1 LYCERR
7 GRQHTEQSERRR
19 YSTNSATLLD
29 TVPQQV
35 VPLVLRTTLDLLA
48 NVLYIS
54 DNVFPV
60 LFVER
65 GETSLVSL
73 LLLLTRANGAGS
85 LLAGASRGDGSVG
98 NTVRSVGEE
107 VSKEVERVREEVAEL
122 GGREENGEKGVKGLS
137 GLLQFVL

>member
-1 LYCERR
+1 
-7 GRQHTEQSERRR
+7 
-19 YSTNSATLLD
+19 
-29 TVPQQV
+29 VPQQV
-35 VPLVLRTTLDLLA
+35 FPLVLRPTLDLLA
-48 NVLYIS
+48 IVLDIS
-54 DNVFPV
+54 DDVFPV

-65 GETSLVSL
+65 RERGVVSL
-73 LLLLTRANGAGS
+73 LLLLTWANGASG
-85 LLAGASRGDGSVG
+85 LLARASCGNGSVG